1 MIMKIFNILSSL
13 ALLVTL
19 TTACAVNDPFADN
32 MEIGQVVPT
41 VTWELSDVAK
51 AGGYVNFKAKYY
63 TSDDHTID
71 HSEVWAL
78 VTRTTEASATCRLTT
93 SLSYTKTVSATD
105 TVRNFVRYASY
116 PHNKAEWDGHE
127 YVLVDSFP
135 VSATLAPVNWVEP
148 KEFDEERFDMYYP
161 ATFKQEFIDHV
172 VNYLTRDSAY
182 YNDLRNIYINYDFT
196 AEQFEAL
203 NAKYGFSIPTETES
217 GNKSDLWFVN
227 ADVVDHYYYITV
239 DDAGVKVE
247 HEIDTPDQ
255 APAGVNVYEVYQS
268 CDWVYSRYSDDTGG
282 RITSV
287 RKEYMPYWKDL
298 ISQIPFKDWI
308 LNQSNNQ
315 YSIVFTRNYILYPV
329 FQVFDETGKMGKDT
343 ETKAIKLN

>member
-1 MIMKIFNILSSL
+1 MKILNILGCVALAAAVMSS
-13 ALLVTL
+13 
-19 TTACAVNDPFADN
+19 CAVHDPFADN

-41 VTWELSDVAK
+41 VSWEFSDVAK

-71 HSEVWAL
+71 HCEVWGL

-93 SLSYTKTVSATD
+93 SLSYTKTVSSTD
-105 TVRNFVRYASY
+105 
-116 PHNKAEWDGHE
+116 HE

-148 KEFDEERFDMYYP
+148 DDFDEERFDMYYP
-161 ATFKQEFIDHV
+161 ATFKQEFVDHV
-172 VNYLTRDSAY
+172 VNYLTRDSTY

-196 AEQFEAL
+196 AQQFEQL
-203 NAKYGFSIPTETES
+203 NAKYGVSIPTETES

-227 ADVVDHYYYITV
+227 PDVVDHYYYITV
-239 DDAGVKVE
+239 DDAGVKTE
-247 HEIDTPDQ
+247 HEIATPDQ
-255 APAGVNVYEVYQS
+255 APAGVNVYDVYQS
-268 CDWVYSRYSDDTGG
+268 CAWVYSRYSDDTGG

-298 ISQIPFKDWI
+298 ISQIPFQDWI
-308 LNQSNNQ
+308 FNQGTNK
-315 YSIVFTRNYILYPV
+315 YTIVFTRSYILYPV
-329 FQVFDETGKMGKDT
+329 FQVYDETGKMGKDT
-343 ETKAIKLN
+343 ETKAINLN